1 MATAARHI
9 SRVMITKGRLEEL
22 LRKIPQSRI
31 FVLGDLMWDEYIRGD
46 VSRISPEAPVPV
58 LLGTHEDRTPGGAA
72 NVLKNLRDLKCT
84 MGILGIVGA
93 DANGIALQHEL
104 EKWGLGDSLQL
115 IRLSDRPT
123 TIKTRFMA
131 RNQQLLRV
139 DRENAGAIDEKT
151 ENDVIKSFERL
162 IGGFDALIISDYD
175 KGLLTRRV
183 ITEAIQIAQRKKV
196 LVAVDPQVK
205 HFRDYAGSDIMTP
218 NEKEA
223 SEGIGRGFPKNN
235 ADVEA
240 IAAAIRSELKLPHLL
255 ITRSQRGMAYF
266 TDNEAVY
273 LPTVAREVFDVT
285 GAGDTVITVYTAA
298 IAAEA
303 THTEAMVLSNI
314 AGGIV
319 VGKLGTATATVPE
332 IQNELA
338 RPLPEL
344 TVVRY

>member
-1 MATAARHI
+1 
-9 SRVMITKGRLEEL
+9 MINKARLEEI
-22 LRKIPQSRI
+22 LRKIPQSRV

-58 LLGTHEDRTPGGAA
+58 LLGTSEDRTPGGAA
-72 NVLKNLRDLKCT
+72 NVLKNLRDLKCS

-93 DANGIALQHEL
+93 DANGVALQHEL
-104 EKWGLGDSLQL
+104 EKWGLGDHLQL
-115 IRLSDRPT
+115 IRLADRPT

-139 DRENAGAIDEKT
+139 DREKATAIDEKT
-151 ENDVIKSFERL
+151 ETQVLNTLERSL
-162 IGGFDALIISDYD
+162 GGFDALIISDYD

-183 ITEAIQIAQRKKV
+183 ITEAIKMARQKQV
-196 LVAVDPQVK
+196 FVAVDPQVK
-205 HFRDYAGSDIMTP
+205 HFRDYSGSDIMTP

-223 SEGIGRGFPKNN
+223 SEGIGRSFPQSN
-235 ADVEA
+235 ADVEG
-240 IAAAIRSELKLPHLL
+240 IAAAIRSELKIENLL

-266 TDNEAVY
+266 KDGQTVY

-285 GAGDTVITVYTAA
+285 GAGDTVITVYSAA
-298 IAAEA
+298 IAAGA
-303 THTEAMVLSNI
+303 GHVEAMVLSNI

-319 VGKLGTATATVPE
+319 VGKLGTATATIAE
-332 IQNELA
+332 IQNELG

-344 TVVRY
+344 TVVNS

>member
-1 MATAARHI
+1 M
-9 SRVMITKGRLEEL
+9 VQKNRLEEI
-22 LRKIPQSRI
+22 LRKIPQSRV

-58 LLGTHEDRTPGGAA
+58 LLGTSEDRTPGGAA
-72 NVLKNLRDLKCT
+72 NVLKNLRDLKCS

-93 DANGIALQHEL
+93 DANGVALQHEL
-104 EKWGLGDSLQL
+104 EKWGLAEHLQL
-115 IRLSDRPT
+115 IRMPDRPT

-139 DRENAGAIDEKT
+139 DREKASAIDEKT
-151 ENDVIKSFERL
+151 EGEVLKAFERSV
-162 IGGFDALIISDYD
+162 GAFDAVIISDYD

-183 ITEAIQIAQRKKV
+183 ITEAIQIARAKKIFI
-196 LVAVDPQVK
+196 AVDPQVK
-205 HFRDYAGSDIMTP
+205 HFRDYSFSDIMTP

-223 SEGIGRGFPKNN
+223 SEGIGKSFPQSDE
-235 ADVEA
+235 DVA
-240 IAAAIRSELKLPHLL
+240 QIAAEIRRELKLEHLL

-266 TDNEAVY
+266 KDGQAVY

-298 IAAEA
+298 IAAGA
-303 THTEAMVLSNI
+303 THIEAMVLSNI

-319 VGKLGTATATVPE
+319 VGKLGTATATVAE
-332 IQNELA
+332 IQNELG

-344 TVVRY
+344 RVVNS

>member
-1 MATAARHI
+1 M
-9 SRVMITKGRLEEL
+9 VQKNRLEEI
-22 LRKIPQSRI
+22 LRKIPQSRV

-58 LLGTHEDRTPGGAA
+58 LLGTSEDRTPGGAA
-72 NVLKNLRDLKCT
+72 NVLKNLRDLKCS

-93 DANGIALQHEL
+93 DANGVALQHEL
-104 EKWGLGDSLQL
+104 EKWGLAEHLQL
-115 IRLSDRPT
+115 IRLADRPT

-139 DRENAGAIDEKT
+139 DREKASAIDEKT
-151 ENDVIKSFERL
+151 EGEVLKAFERS
-162 IGGFDALIISDYD
+162 IGAFDAVIISDYD

-183 ITEAIQIAQRKKV
+183 ITEAIRIARTKKIF
-196 LVAVDPQVK
+196 VAVDPQVK
-205 HFRDYAGSDIMTP
+205 NFRDYSLSDIMTP

-223 SEGIGRGFPKNN
+223 SEGIGKSFPQSDEEV
-235 ADVEA
+235 AQ
-240 IAAAIRSELKLPHLL
+240 IAAEIRRELKLEHLL

-266 TDNEAVY
+266 KDGQAVY

-298 IAAEA
+298 IAAGA
-303 THTEAMVLSNI
+303 THIEAMVLSNI

-319 VGKLGTATATVPE
+319 VGKLGTATATVAE
-332 IQNELA
+332 IQNELG

-344 TVVRY
+344 RVVNS

>member
-1 MATAARHI
+1 M
-9 SRVMITKGRLEEL
+9 VQKNRLEEI
-22 LRKIPQSRI
+22 LRKIPQSRV

-58 LLGTHEDRTPGGAA
+58 LLGTSEDRTPGGAA
-72 NVLKNLRDLKCT
+72 NVLKNLRDLKCS

-93 DANGIALQHEL
+93 DANGVALQHEL
-104 EKWGLGDSLQL
+104 EKWGLAEHLQL
-115 IRLSDRPT
+115 IRMPDRPT

-139 DRENAGAIDEKT
+139 DREKASAIDEKT
-151 ENDVIKSFERL
+151 EGEVLKAFERS
-162 IGGFDALIISDYD
+162 IGAFDAVIISDYD

-183 ITEAIQIAQRKKV
+183 ITEAIQIARAKKIFI
-196 LVAVDPQVK
+196 AVDPQVK
-205 HFRDYAGSDIMTP
+205 HFRDYSFSDIMTP

-223 SEGIGRGFPKNN
+223 SEGIGKSFPQSDD
-235 ADVEA
+235 DVA
-240 IAAAIRSELKLPHLL
+240 HIAAEIRRELKLEHLL

-266 TDNEAVY
+266 KDGQAVY

-298 IAAEA
+298 IAAGA
-303 THTEAMVLSNI
+303 THIEAMVLSNI

-319 VGKLGTATATVPE
+319 VGKLGTATATVAE
-332 IQNELA
+332 IQNELG

-344 TVVRY
+344 RVVNS

>member
-1 MATAARHI
+1 MVDKKH
-9 SRVMITKGRLEEL
+9 LEEI
-22 LRKIPQSRI
+22 LRKLPQSRV

-58 LLGTHEDRTPGGAA
+58 LLGTSEDRTPGGAA

-104 EKWGLGDSLQL
+104 EKWGIGDQLTL
-115 IRLSDRPT
+115 IRLADRPT

-139 DRENAGAIDEKT
+139 DREKASAIDEKT
-151 ENDVIKSFERL
+151 ETEVLKAFERS
-162 IGGFDALIISDYD
+162 IGGFDAVIISDYD

-183 ITEAIQIAQRKKV
+183 ITEAIKIARAKKV
-196 LVAVDPQVK
+196 FVAVDPQVK

-223 SEGIGRGFPKNN
+223 SEGIGKPFPQS
-235 ADVEA
+235 DED
-240 IAAAIRSELKLPHLL
+240 AAAIADMIRGELKLENLL

-266 TDNEAVY
+266 KDKQAVY

-298 IAAEA
+298 IAAGA
-303 THTEAMVLSNI
+303 GHVEAMVLSNI

-319 VGKLGTATATVPE
+319 VAKLGTATATVAE
-332 IQNELA
+332 IQNELG

-344 TVVRY
+344 RIVNS

>member
-1 MATAARHI
+1 M
-9 SRVMITKGRLEEL
+9 VQKNRLEEI
-22 LRKIPQSRI
+22 LRKIPQSRV

-58 LLGTHEDRTPGGAA
+58 LLGTSEDRTPGGAA

-93 DANGIALQHEL
+93 DGNGVALQHEL
-104 EKWGLGDSLQL
+104 EKWGLAEHLQL
-115 IRLSDRPT
+115 IRMADRPT

-139 DRENAGAIDEKT
+139 DREKASAIDERT
-151 ENDVIKSFERL
+151 EGEVLKAFERS
-162 IGGFDALIISDYD
+162 IGAFDAVIISDYD

-183 ITEAIQIAQRKKV
+183 ITEAIRIARAKKIF
-196 LVAVDPQVK
+196 VAVDPQVK
-205 HFRDYAGSDIMTP
+205 HFRDYSFSDIMTP

-223 SEGIGRGFPKNN
+223 SEGIGKSFPQSDE
-235 ADVEA
+235 DVA
-240 IAAAIRSELKLPHLL
+240 QIAAEIRRELKLEHLL

-266 TDNEAVY
+266 KDGQAVY

-298 IAAEA
+298 IAAGA
-303 THTEAMVLSNI
+303 THIEAMVLSNI

-319 VGKLGTATATVPE
+319 VGKLGTATATVAE
-332 IQNELA
+332 IQNELG

-344 TVVRY
+344 RVVNS